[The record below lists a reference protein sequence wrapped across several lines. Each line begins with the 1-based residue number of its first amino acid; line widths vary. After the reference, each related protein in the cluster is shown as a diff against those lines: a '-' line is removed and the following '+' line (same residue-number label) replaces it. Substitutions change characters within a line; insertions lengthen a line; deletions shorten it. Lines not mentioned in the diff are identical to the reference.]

1 MTRGL
6 ACAAV
11 LLSCAAA
18 AVAQVDTTARR
29 DTTARDSTARD
40 STARRDSAAA
50 DTLPRYL
57 PVFPAPIAPGPAPRG
72 TRYSFTADSFAL
84 SNIQT
89 LSDLLAHIPGVY
101 VARGGIY
108 GAPEPVLYGGRGPAG
123 LELYWDGVPYLPV
136 GRDSLYL
143 DPARISLAPLERV
156 DVVVLPAS
164 LRVYLVT
171 LRQRS
176 TATAS
181 QVGVKSGEISTANYR
196 GAYLRRWRSGLG
208 LSLVADYNN
217 NDGVS
222 GSSNTPFNSVD
233 LWLKAEY
240 LPNRH
245 LGAAYQVLSSNWH
258 RSGGTTTPDWHIQR
272 RDRIVRLFAASR
284 DDGLGLRAQAS
295 FATTSTSLDPTVADR
310 HLSQGN
316 LEVTSDWPRAHL
328 GLAVR
333 TLDKARPWQLEG
345 SAGWS
350 PLPALTLWG
359 DVRRARYSL
368 GRTGDRAHVAAG
380 LTLPAGFSVHGDV
393 AWARDLQAPVDSAD
407 TLQRTVDVAGAL
419 RWDRDWISLEV
430 GRTRRDAFAPIGVP
444 VSFGAVSR
452 LGPFPRT
459 GFFTTHGVVRLLPG
473 LELAG
478 WYFDPLVQGGNDFE
492 PPYHA
497 RVSLTFYSR
506 FWRVYRSGIFALR
519 VEAAS
524 ESWSRGVGGR
534 DSTGAPLALPGKTFG
549 ELNVEIRIVGVTI
562 FWIERNA
569 TLATGS
575 YVPGLDYPRHY
586 QFYGVRWLFTN

>member
-1 MTRGL
+1 VTRGL
-6 ACAAV
+6 GCAAV
-11 LLSCAAA
+11 LLSLAAA
-18 AVAQVDTTARR
+18 AAAQVDTTARR
-29 DTTARDSTARD
+29 DTTARDSTAR
-40 STARRDSAAA
+40 RDSAAA
-50 DTLPRYL
+50 DSLPRYL
-57 PVFPAPIAPGPAPRG
+57 PVFPAPIPPGPAPRG

-123 LELYWDGVPYLPV
+123 LELFWDGVPYLPL

-181 QVGVKSGEISTANYR
+181 QVGVASGEVSTANYR
-196 GAYLRRWRSGLG
+196 GAYLRRWRSGVG

-217 NDGVS
+217 NGGVS

-233 LWLKAEY
+233 LWLEVEY

-245 LGAAYQVLSSNWH
+245 LGASYQVLSSTWH
-258 RSGGTTTPDWHIQR
+258 RSGGTTTADWRSQR
-272 RDRIVRLFAASR
+272 RDGIVRLFAASR

-295 FATTSTSLDPTVADR
+295 FATASTSRDTAVLDR
-310 HLSQGN
+310 HLSQGS

-328 GLAVR
+328 GLAFR
-333 TLDKARPWQLEG
+333 TLDEARPWQLEG
-345 SAGWS
+345 SGGWS
-350 PLPALTLWG
+350 PLPELTLWG

-368 GRTGDRAHVAAG
+368 GRTGDRAHIAAG
-380 LTLPAGFSVHGDV
+380 LTLPAGLSVHGDV
-393 AWARDLQAPVDSAD
+393 AWARDLQAPLDVAD

-419 RWDRDWISLEV
+419 RWDRDGIRVEV
-430 GRTRRDAFAPIGVP
+430 GQTRRDAFAPIGVP
-444 VSFGAVSR
+444 VGFGSVTR
-452 LGPFPRT
+452 FGPVRRT
-459 GFFTTHGVVRLLPG
+459 SYFTTHGVVRLLPG

-478 WYFDPLVQGGNDFE
+478 WYFDPIVQGGTDFQ

-524 ESWSRGVGGR
+524 ESWSRGSAGL
-534 DSTGAPLALPGKTFG
+534 DSSGAPLTLPGKTFG
-549 ELNVEIRIVGVTI
+549 ELNVEIRIAGVTI

>member
-6 ACAAV
+6 GCAAV
-11 LLSCAAA
+11 LLSLAGAAA
-18 AVAQVDTTARR
+18 AQVDTTARR

-40 STARRDSAAA
+40 STARRDSTRA
-50 DTLPRYL
+50 DTVPHYL
-57 PVFPAPIAPGPAPRG
+57 PVFPQPIPPGPAPRG

-84 SNIQT
+84 SNVQT

-108 GAPEPVLYGGRGPAG
+108 GAAEPVLFGGRGPAG
-123 LELYWDGVPYLPV
+123 LELYWDGVPYLPL

-171 LRQRS
+171 VRQRS

-181 QVGVKSGEISTANYR
+181 QVGVASGEVSTANYR

-217 NDGVS
+217 NDGIS

-240 LPNRH
+240 LPNPH
-245 LGAAYQVLSSNWH
+245 LGAQYQVLSSTWH
-258 RSGGTTTPDWHIQR
+258 RSAGTAIADWHRQR
-272 RDRIVRLFAASR
+272 RDGIVRLFAATR

-295 FATTSTSLDPTVADR
+295 FATASTSGDTAVFDR
-310 HLSQGN
+310 RLSQGS
-316 LEVTSDWPRAHL
+316 LELSSAWPRAHL
-328 GLAVR
+328 GLAFR
-333 TLDKARPWQLEG
+333 TQDEARPWQLEG
-345 SAGWS
+345 SAGWN
-350 PLPALTLWG
+350 PLPELTLWG
-359 DVRRARYSL
+359 DVRRARYSR
-368 GRTGDRAHVAAG
+368 GRTGDRAHLAAG
-380 LTLPAGFSVHGDV
+380 LTLPAGVSVHADV
-393 AWARDLQAPVDSAD
+393 AWAKDLQAAVDTAD
-407 TLQRTVDVAGAL
+407 TLQRTLDVAGAVQ
-419 RWDRDWISLEV
+419 WDRDWIGVEV
-430 GRTRRDAFAPIGVP
+430 GQTRRDAFAPIGVP
-444 VSFGAVSR
+444 VGLGAVAR
-452 LGPFPRT
+452 FGPAQRT
-459 GFFTTHGVVRLLPG
+459 RYFTTRGVVRLLPG

-478 WYFDPLVQGGNDFE
+478 WYFDPIVRGGDDFE
-492 PPYHA
+492 PPYHT

-524 ESWSRGVGGR
+524 ESWSRGVAGL
-534 DSTGAPLALPGKTFG
+534 DSSGAPLALPGRTFG
-549 ELNVEIRIVGVTI
+549 ELNVQIRIAGVTI

>member
-1 MTRGL
+1 MTRSLG
-6 ACAAV
+6 CAAV
-11 LLSCAAA
+11 LLSLAGAAA
-18 AVAQVDTTARR
+18 AQVDTTARR

-40 STARRDSAAA
+40 STARRDSTRV
-50 DTLPRYL
+50 DTVPHYL
-57 PVFPAPIAPGPAPRG
+57 PVFPQPIPPGPAPRG

-84 SNIQT
+84 SNVQT

-108 GAPEPVLYGGRGPAG
+108 GAAEPVLYGGRGPAG
-123 LELYWDGVPYLPV
+123 LELYWDGVPYLPL

-181 QVGVKSGEISTANYR
+181 QVGVASGEVSTANYR

-217 NDGVS
+217 NDGIS

-240 LPNRH
+240 LPNPH
-245 LGAAYQVLSSNWH
+245 LGAQYQVLSSTWH
-258 RSGGTTTPDWHIQR
+258 RSAGTAIADWHRQR
-272 RDRIVRLFAASR
+272 RDGIVRLFAATR

-295 FATTSTSLDPTVADR
+295 FATASTKGDTAVFDR
-310 HLSQGN
+310 RLSQGS
-316 LEVTSDWPRAHL
+316 LGLSSDWPRAHL
-328 GLAVR
+328 GLAFR
-333 TLDKARPWQLEG
+333 TQDEARPWQLEG
-345 SAGWS
+345 SAGWN
-350 PLPALTLWG
+350 PLPELTLWG
-359 DVRRARYSL
+359 DVRRARYSR

-380 LTLPAGFSVHGDV
+380 LTLPAGVSVHADV
-393 AWARDLQAPVDSAD
+393 AWAKELQAAVDTAD
-407 TLQRTVDVAGAL
+407 TLQRTLDVAGAVQ
-419 RWDRDWISLEV
+419 WDRDWISVAV
-430 GRTRRDAFAPIGVP
+430 GQTRRDAFAPIGVP
-444 VSFGAVSR
+444 VGLGAVAR
-452 LGPFPRT
+452 FGPAQRT
-459 GFFTTHGVVRLLPG
+459 RYFTTRGVVRLLPG

-478 WYFDPLVQGGNDFE
+478 WYFDPIVRGGDDFE
-492 PPYHA
+492 PPYHT

-524 ESWSRGVGGR
+524 ESWSRGVAGL
-534 DSTGAPLALPGKTFG
+534 DSSGAPLALPGRTFG
-549 ELNVEIRIVGVTI
+549 ELNVQIRIAGVTI

-575 YVPGLDYPRHY
+575 YVPRLDYPRHY

>member
-1 MTRGL
+1 MTRSLG
-6 ACAAV
+6 CAAV
-11 LLSCAAA
+11 LLSLAAA
-18 AVAQVDTTARR
+18 ATAQVDTTARR

-40 STARRDSAAA
+40 STARRDSARA
-50 DTLPRYL
+50 DTLPHFL
-57 PVFPAPIAPGPAPRG
+57 PVFPQPIPPGPGPRG

-108 GAPEPVLYGGRGPAG
+108 GAAEPVLYGGRGPAG
-123 LELYWDGVPYLPV
+123 LELYWDGVPYLPL

-181 QVGVKSGEISTANYR
+181 QVGVASGEVSTANYR

-217 NDGVS
+217 NDGIS

-240 LPNRH
+240 LPNPH
-245 LGAAYQVLSSNWH
+245 LGAQYQVLSSTWH
-258 RSGGTTTPDWHIQR
+258 RSAGTAIADWHRQR
-272 RDRIVRLFAASR
+272 RDGIVRLFAATR

-295 FATTSTSLDPTVADR
+295 FATASTSGDTAVFDR
-310 HLSQGN
+310 RLSQGS
-316 LEVTSDWPRAHL
+316 LELSSDWPRAHL
-328 GLAVR
+328 GLAFR
-333 TLDKARPWQLEG
+333 TQDEARPWQLEG
-345 SAGWS
+345 SAGWN
-350 PLPALTLWG
+350 PLPELTLWS
-359 DVRRARYSL
+359 DARRARYSR
-368 GRTGDRAHVAAG
+368 GRTGDRAHLAAG
-380 LTLPAGFSVHGDV
+380 LTLPAGVSVHADV
-393 AWARDLQAPVDSAD
+393 AWAKDLQAAVDTTD
-407 TLQRTVDVAGAL
+407 TLQRTLDVAGAVQ
-419 RWDRDWISLEV
+419 WDRDWISVEV
-430 GRTRRDAFAPIGVP
+430 GQARRDAFAPIGVP
-444 VSFGAVSR
+444 VGLGAVAR
-452 LGPFPRT
+452 FGPAQRT
-459 GFFTTHGVVRLLPG
+459 RYFTTRGVVRLLPG

-478 WYFDPLVQGGNDFE
+478 WYFDPIVRGGDDFE
-492 PPYHA
+492 PPYHT

-524 ESWSRGVGGR
+524 ESWTRGVAGL
-534 DSTGAPLALPGKTFG
+534 DSSGAPLALPGRTLG
-549 ELNVEIRIVGVTI
+549 ELNVQIRIAGVTI

>member
-6 ACAAV
+6 GCAAV
-11 LLSCAAA
+11 LLSLATAAA
-18 AVAQVDTTARR
+18 AQVDTTARR
-29 DTTARDSTARD
+29 DTTVRDSTARD
-40 STARRDSAAA
+40 STARRDSTRA
-50 DTLPRYL
+50 DTVPRYL
-57 PVFPAPIAPGPAPRG
+57 PVFPAPLPAGPAPRG

-108 GAPEPVLYGGRGPAG
+108 GAAEPVLYGGRGPAG
-123 LELYWDGVPYLPV
+123 LELYWDGVRYLPL

-143 DPARISLAPLERV
+143 DPARIALAPLERV
-156 DVVVLPAS
+156 DVVVLPAA

-176 TATAS
+176 TATTS
-181 QVGVKSGEISTANYR
+181 QVGVASGEVSTANYR

-222 GSSNTPFNSVD
+222 GSTNTPFNSVD

-240 LPNRH
+240 LPNPH
-245 LGAAYQVLSSNWH
+245 LGAQYQVLSSTWH
-258 RSGGTTTPDWHIQR
+258 RSAGDSIADWHSQR
-272 RDRIVRLFAASR
+272 RDGIVRLFAATR

-295 FATTSTSLDPTVADR
+295 FATASTSRDTAVLDR
-310 HLSQGN
+310 HVSQGS
-316 LEVTSDWPRAHL
+316 LELSSDWPRAHL
-328 GLAVR
+328 GLVFR
-333 TLDKARPWQLEG
+333 TADEARPWQLEG
-345 SAGWS
+345 SAGWT

-368 GRTGDRAHVAAG
+368 GRTGDRAHLAAG
-380 LTLPAGFSVHGDV
+380 LTLPAGFSVHGDF
-393 AWARDLQAPVDSAD
+393 AWAKDLEAPGDTAD
-407 TLQRTVDVAGAL
+407 TLQRTVDVSGAL
-419 RWDRDWISLEV
+419 RWDRDWITWEV
-430 GRTRRDAFAPIGVP
+430 GQTRRDAFAPIGVP
-444 VSFGAVSR
+444 VGLGSVARFGPAQ
-452 LGPFPRT
+452 RT
-459 GFFTTHGVVRLLPG
+459 RYFTTHGAVRLLPG

-478 WYFDPLVQGGNDFE
+478 WYFDPIVRGGDDFE
-492 PPYHA
+492 PPYHT

-524 ESWSRGVGGR
+524 ESWSRGVAGL
-534 DSTGAPLALPGKTFG
+534 DASGAPLALPGKTFG
-549 ELNVEIRIVGVTI
+549 ELNVQIRIAGVTI

>member
-1 MTRGL
+1 VTRGL
-6 ACAAV
+6 GCAAV
-11 LLSCAAA
+11 LLSLAGAAA
-18 AVAQVDTTARR
+18 AQVDTTARR

-40 STARRDSAAA
+40 STARRDSTRA
-50 DTLPRYL
+50 DTVPHYL
-57 PVFPAPIAPGPAPRG
+57 PVFPQPIPPGPAPRG

-84 SNIQT
+84 SNVQT

-108 GAPEPVLYGGRGPAG
+108 GAAEPVLYGGRGPAG
-123 LELYWDGVPYLPV
+123 LELYWDGVPYLPL

-181 QVGVKSGEISTANYR
+181 QVGVASGEVSTANYR

-217 NDGVS
+217 NDGIS

-240 LPNRH
+240 LPNPH
-245 LGAAYQVLSSNWH
+245 LGAQYQVLSSTWH
-258 RSGGTTTPDWHIQR
+258 RSAGTAIADWHRQR
-272 RDRIVRLFAASR
+272 RDGIVRLFAATR

-295 FATTSTSLDPTVADR
+295 FATASTKGDTAVFDR
-310 HLSQGN
+310 RLSQGS
-316 LEVTSDWPRAHL
+316 LELSSDWPRAHL
-328 GLAVR
+328 GLAFR
-333 TLDKARPWQLEG
+333 TQDEARPWQLEG
-345 SAGWS
+345 SAGWN
-350 PLPALTLWG
+350 PLPELTLWG
-359 DVRRARYSL
+359 DVRRARYSR

-380 LTLPAGFSVHGDV
+380 LTLPAGVSVHADV
-393 AWARDLQAPVDSAD
+393 AWAKDLQAAVDTAD
-407 TLQRTVDVAGAL
+407 TLQRTLDVAGAVQ
-419 RWDRDWISLEV
+419 WDRDWISVAV
-430 GRTRRDAFAPIGVP
+430 GQTRRDAFAPIGVP
-444 VSFGAVSR
+444 VGLGAVAR
-452 LGPFPRT
+452 FGPAQRT
-459 GFFTTHGVVRLLPG
+459 RYFTTRGVVRLLPG

-478 WYFDPLVQGGNDFE
+478 WYFDPIVRGGDDFE
-492 PPYHA
+492 PPYHT

-524 ESWSRGVGGR
+524 ESWSRGVAGL
-534 DSTGAPLALPGKTFG
+534 DSSGAPLALPGRTFG
-549 ELNVEIRIVGVTI
+549 ELNVQIRIAGVTI

-575 YVPGLDYPRHY
+575 YVPRLDYPRHY

>member
-1 MTRGL
+1 MTRSLG
-6 ACAAV
+6 CAAV
-11 LLSCAAA
+11 LLSLAGAAA
-18 AVAQVDTTARR
+18 AQVDTTARR

-40 STARRDSAAA
+40 STARRDSTRA
-50 DTLPRYL
+50 DTVPHYL
-57 PVFPAPIAPGPAPRG
+57 PVFPQPIPPGPAPRG

-84 SNIQT
+84 SNVQT

-108 GAPEPVLYGGRGPAG
+108 GAAEPVLYGGRGPAG
-123 LELYWDGVPYLPV
+123 LELYWDGVPYLPL

-240 LPNRH
+240 LPNPH
-245 LGAAYQVLSSNWH
+245 LGAQYQVLSSTWH
-258 RSGGTTTPDWHIQR
+258 RSAGTAIADWHRQR
-272 RDRIVRLFAASR
+272 RDGIVRLFAATR

-295 FATTSTSLDPTVADR
+295 FATASTKGDTAVFDR
-310 HLSQGN
+310 RLSQGS
-316 LEVTSDWPRAHL
+316 LELSSDWPRAHL
-328 GLAVR
+328 GLAFR
-333 TLDKARPWQLEG
+333 TQDEARPWQLDG
-345 SAGWS
+345 SAGWN
-350 PLPALTLWG
+350 PLPELTLWS
-359 DVRRARYSL
+359 DVRRARYSR
-368 GRTGDRAHVAAG
+368 GRTGDRAHLAAG
-380 LTLPAGFSVHGDV
+380 LRLPAGVSVHADV
-393 AWARDLQAPVDSAD
+393 AWAKDLQAAVDTAD
-407 TLQRTVDVAGAL
+407 TLQRTLDVAGAVQ
-419 RWDRDWISLEV
+419 WDRDWISVAV
-430 GRTRRDAFAPIGVP
+430 GQTRRDAFAPIGVP
-444 VSFGAVSR
+444 VGLGAVAR
-452 LGPFPRT
+452 FGPAQRT
-459 GFFTTHGVVRLLPG
+459 RYFTTRGVVRLLPG

-478 WYFDPLVQGGNDFE
+478 WYFDPIVRGGDDFE
-492 PPYHA
+492 PPYHT

-524 ESWSRGVGGR
+524 ESWSRGVAGL
-534 DSTGAPLALPGKTFG
+534 DSSGAPLALPGRTFG
-549 ELNVEIRIVGVTI
+549 ELNVQIRIAGVTI

-575 YVPGLDYPRHY
+575 YVPRLDYPRHY

>member
-1 MTRGL
+1 VTRGL
-6 ACAAV
+6 GCAAV
-11 LLSCAAA
+11 LLSLAGAAA
-18 AVAQVDTTARR
+18 AQVDTTARR

-40 STARRDSAAA
+40 STARRDSTRA
-50 DTLPRYL
+50 DTVPHYL
-57 PVFPAPIAPGPAPRG
+57 PVFPQPIPPGPAPRG

-84 SNIQT
+84 SNVQT

-108 GAPEPVLYGGRGPAG
+108 GAAEPVLYGGRGPAG
-123 LELYWDGVPYLPV
+123 LELYWDGVPYLPL

-181 QVGVKSGEISTANYR
+181 QVGVASGEVRTANYR

-217 NDGVS
+217 NDGIS

-233 LWLKAEY
+233 LWLNAEY
-240 LPNRH
+240 VPNPH
-245 LGAAYQVLSSNWH
+245 LGAQYQVLSSTWH
-258 RSGGTTTPDWHIQR
+258 RSAGTAIADWHSQR
-272 RDRIVRLFAASR
+272 RDGIVRLFAATR

-295 FATTSTSLDPTVADR
+295 FATASTSGDTAVFDR
-310 HLSQGN
+310 RLSQGS
-316 LEVTSDWPRAHL
+316 LELSSDWPRAHL
-328 GLAVR
+328 GLAFR
-333 TLDKARPWQLEG
+333 TQDEARPWQLEG
-345 SAGWS
+345 SAGWN
-350 PLPALTLWG
+350 PLPELTLWS
-359 DVRRARYSL
+359 DVRRARYSR
-368 GRTGDRAHVAAG
+368 GRTGDRAHLAAG
-380 LTLPAGFSVHGDV
+380 LTLPAGVSVHADV
-393 AWARDLQAPVDSAD
+393 AWAKDLQAAVDTAD
-407 TLQRTVDVAGAL
+407 TLQRTLDVAGAVQ
-419 RWDRDWISLEV
+419 WDRDWISVEV
-430 GRTRRDAFAPIGVP
+430 GQTRRDAFAPIGVP
-444 VSFGAVSR
+444 VALGAVAR
-452 LGPFPRT
+452 FGPAQRT
-459 GFFTTHGVVRLLPG
+459 RYLTTRGVVRLLPG

-478 WYFDPLVQGGNDFE
+478 WYFDPIVRGGDDFE
-492 PPYHA
+492 PPYHT

-524 ESWSRGVGGR
+524 ESWSRGVAGL
-534 DSTGAPLALPGKTFG
+534 DSSGAPLALPGRTFG
-549 ELNVEIRIVGVTI
+549 ELNVQIRIAGVTI